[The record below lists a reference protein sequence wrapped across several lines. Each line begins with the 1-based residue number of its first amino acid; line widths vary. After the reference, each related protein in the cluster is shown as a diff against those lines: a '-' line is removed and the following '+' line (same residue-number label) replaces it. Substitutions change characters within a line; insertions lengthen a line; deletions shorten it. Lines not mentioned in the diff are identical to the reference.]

1 MQCFFFSKHILLS
14 SKVYKVL
21 VKLPDGR
28 SYFIFR
34 RYNEFYNLYEKV
46 IYVIVFYRSSVG
58 ILEKF
63 EWQGMWCSSKLALLI
78 TKLFTKSKAIL
89 PNLHIRELWAAVLIS
104 SNLLGSVNPL
114 EGGVRSLEL
123 WIQ

>member
-1 MQCFFFSKHILLS
+1 MLFNAMFFFSKHILLS

-46 IYVIVFYRSSVG
+46 TYVIVFNRSSVG

-63 EWQGMWCSSKLALLI
+63 KWQGMWCSSKLALLI
-78 TKLFTKSKAIL
+78 TNYMKSKAI
-89 PNLHIRELWAAVLIS
+89 
-104 SNLLGSVNPL
+104 
-114 EGGVRSLEL
+114 
-123 WIQ
+123 

>member
-1 MQCFFFSKHILLS
+1 M
-14 SKVYKVL
+14 L

-46 IYVIVFYRSSVG
+46 MYVIVFYRSSVG

-78 TKLFTKSKAIL
+78 TNYMKLKAI
-89 PNLHIRELWAAVLIS
+89 
-104 SNLLGSVNPL
+104 
-114 EGGVRSLEL
+114 
-123 WIQ
+123 

>member
-1 MQCFFFSKHILLS
+1 MLFNAMFFFFKHILLS

-46 IYVIVFYRSSVG
+46 TYVIVFYRSSVG

-63 EWQGMWCSSKLALLI
+63 KWQGMWCSSKLALLI
-78 TKLFTKSKAIL
+78 TNYMKSKAI
-89 PNLHIRELWAAVLIS
+89 
-104 SNLLGSVNPL
+104 
-114 EGGVRSLEL
+114 
-123 WIQ
+123 